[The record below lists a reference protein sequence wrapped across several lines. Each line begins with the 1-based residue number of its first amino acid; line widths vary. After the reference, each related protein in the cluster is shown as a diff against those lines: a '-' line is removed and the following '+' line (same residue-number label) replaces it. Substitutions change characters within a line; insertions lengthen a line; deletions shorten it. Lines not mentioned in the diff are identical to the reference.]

1 MTQSDNDEVGSV
13 RRLLAMVSGGNA
25 RHSRRSSITLE
36 RPFRSMTKPT
46 TGGATDQFHMN
57 YLTLLLGRGPLF
69 WPL

>member
-1 MTQSDNDEVGSV
+1 
-13 RRLLAMVSGGNA
+13 MVSGGNA